1 MDLLKTMKPILKFN
15 AVVVSLS
22 TLIMF
27 GIWNL
32 ILLIPTQYTVI
43 KYISVV
49 ISFVTSFGCYQ
60 LLVQVFDFFFDHVPF
75 FRRFILGPYNLEG
88 VWVGFSM
95 GTQNDVRF
103 YYEKFSQELDE
114 IYING
119 QSFTDNGGYHGSWFV
134 RNPMIDIDA
143 GEMTYCFEADSIKNT
158 FSNPGFGKFSF
169 IRKDKQS
176 APTALRGYTSYVY
189 NTNKLFGYE
198 VKLSKGDFSDAE
210 LYEEAQKVYEKYKNI
225 VQ

>member
-60 LLVQVFDFFFDHVPF
+60 LLVQVFDFFFDQVPF